1 MSTTTTTASP
11 PPSSSSSPLVNTT
24 LSQLIK
30 EHNAIQA
37 QQREENERRKK
48 AAKQSMNQLTNE
60 LVHVTNDSIGQIFRN
75 QQALGSET
83 KLLLHQSQQFTKNSQ
98 SWIQSF
104 QQLNN
109 ALKELGDIDNWANHL
124 SADVDEIVEQVGQVI
139 QHRKLILQEQQQ
151 KQDEAS
157 T

>member
-1 MSTTTTTASP
+1 MSTTTTTTSP
-11 PPSSSSSPLVNTT
+11 PSSSSPLVNTS